1 MKIYIDWKR
10 MEWYTDEQQVLM
22 DLADH
27 NELQSYSDFLADEYA
42 NCLDELLNLSEE
54 EKIDLHERYEMNL
67 KSEFEDKV
75 RYNMLNY
82 TVLNINSDDIVT
94 VNEMF

>member
-27 NELQSYSDFLADEYA
+27 NELQSYSDFLADEYVD
-42 NCLDELLNLSEE
+42 CLDELLNLSEE
-54 EKIDLHERYEMNL
+54 EKIDLHERYEMDL
-67 KSEFEDKV
+67 KLEFENKV
-75 RYNMLNY
+75 RYDMLNY
-82 TVLNINSDDIVT
+82 TVLNIKSDDIVT
-94 VNEMF
+94 VNEIL